1 MALFYNTNQGNP
13 LLGFQ
18 GFEYRYEY
26 SVRTRSGHSWR
37 VAMSLVRAI
46 KCRARVY
53 HKNKDELP
61 VKGEHNHTGD
71 EVGVII
77 SFVSPKGQ
85 IHPVWYMWDRLCGT
99 ISKFWA
105 VQWDTWYQFSEMSG
119 TQGTHE
125 YRIQLDEYFKD
136 MFFKSYEFDGIDIE
150 SI

>member
-85 IHPVWYMWDRLCGT
+85 IIEIL
-99 ISKFWA
+99 
-105 VQWDTWYQFSEMSG
+105 EMSLSLSVS
-119 TQGTHE
+119 HE
-125 YRIQLDEYFKD
+125 LLFYRPRPSRTNRTRLMLRRDF
-136 MFFKSYEFDGIDIE
+136 
-150 SI
+150 

>member
-1 MALFYNTNQGNP
+1 MALFYNTNQENP

-53 HKNKDELP
+53 KYKDELP
-61 VKGEHNHTGD
+61 VKGEHNHIGD

-85 IHPVWYMWDRLCGT
+85 I
-99 ISKFWA
+99 IEII
-105 VQWDTWYQFSEMSG
+105 EMSLSLSVS
-119 TQGTHE
+119 HE
-125 YRIQLDEYFKD
+125 LLFYRPRPSRTNRTRFMLRRDF
-136 MFFKSYEFDGIDIE
+136 
-150 SI
+150 